1 MINFKKMK
9 LWEICTFDRR
19 FNGVE
24 KEKQKV
30 INKFKH
36 ISASKLKEYQNDV
49 SGEVRLL
56 STGNFEG
63 YTKYNKQ
70 DKNINCGE
78 VITIPTGGTAN
89 LKYHKGY
96 FVDSGNILLT
106 SSIVNLKYV
115 YYYLTKINEIIQG
128 FFRGAG
134 VQHPSMPDILEL
146 DIPIPAM
153 EVQNK
158 IVEVLDKFSALEAE
172 LEAELEARTKQY
184 EYYKSKLIFSENKRL
199 ILSKL
204 SRYSNTRISS
214 EELTFSNYVGVDN
227 LLQSKLGKVNSKYE
241 PMIGSQTE
249 YVAGDILIGNIRPYL
264 RKIWYSDI
272 RGGTNGDV
280 LVIRVLPKMKN
291 VIMDKFLYYVL
302 SSEEFF
308 YYMDATSKGAKM
320 PRGDKNMIMQF
331 EIPIPPLEEQE
342 RIVSILDKFST
353 LVTNIKE
360 GLPAEIELRRKQY
373 EYYRNKLLTFDKE

>member
-1 MINFKKMK
+1 
-9 LWEICTFDRR
+9 
-19 FNGVE
+19 
-24 KEKQKV
+24 
-30 INKFKH
+30 
-36 ISASKLKEYQNDV
+36 
-49 SGEVRLL
+49 
-56 STGNFEG
+56 
-63 YTKYNKQ
+63 
-70 DKNINCGE
+70 
-78 VITIPTGGTAN
+78 
-89 LKYHKGY
+89 
-96 FVDSGNILLT
+96 
-106 SSIVNLKYV
+106 
-115 YYYLTKINEIIQG
+115 
-128 FFRGAG
+128 
-134 VQHPSMPDILEL
+134 
-146 DIPIPAM
+146 
-153 EVQNK
+153 
-158 IVEVLDKFSALEAE
+158 LDKFSALEAE

-280 LVIRVLPKMKN
+280 LVIGVLPKMKN

>member
-134 VQHPSMPDILEL
+134 VQHPSMPDIVEL
-146 DIPIPAM
+146 DIPIPPM
-153 EVQNK
+153 EVQNE

-184 EYYKSKLIFSENKRL
+184 DYYANRLLVNNKYRRITLGEIGDIKMCRRIFKEETTTQGEIPFYKIGTFGGSADAYISNSLYNEYRNK
-199 ILSKL
+199 
-204 SRYSNTRISS
+204 YS
-214 EELTFSNYVGVDN
+214 FP
-227 LLQSKLGKVNSKYE
+227 KK
-241 PMIGSQTE
+241 
-249 YVAGDILIGNIRPYL
+249 GDILISASGTIGRTVEYNGEKAYFQDSNIVWIDNDEELVLNKYL
-264 RKIWYSDI
+264 CYLYSVI
-272 RGGTNGDV
+272 EWKVSTGGT
-280 LVIRVLPKMKN
+280 ISR
-291 VIMDKFLYYVL
+291 LYNNIILNTEV
-302 SSEEFF
+302 
-308 YYMDATSKGAKM
+308 G
-320 PRGDKNMIMQF
+320 
-331 EIPIPPLEEQE
+331 IPSLNEQE

>member
-49 SGEVRLL
+49 AGEVRLL

-153 EVQNK
+153 EVQNE

-172 LEAELEARTKQY
+172 LEAELEARIKQY
-184 EYYKSKLIFSENKRL
+184 EYYR
-199 ILSKL
+199 
-204 SRYSNTRISS
+204 
-214 EELTFSNYVGVDN
+214 DD
-227 LLQSKLGKVNSKYE
+227 LLNQSNSKKMKLKEVLKIKNGKDYKKYGKGNY
-241 PMIGSQTE
+241 PVYGTGGIMTHIDHYAYDKPSVLIPRKGSLDKLYYLEKPFWTVDTLFYTEIYDCIAVPKFIYYYLEKERLEQYNTAGGVPSLTQTILNE
-249 YVAGDILIGNIRPYL
+249 IEILIPSL
-264 RKIWYSDI
+264 H
-272 RGGTNGDV
+272 
-280 LVIRVLPKMKN
+280 
-291 VIMDKFLYYVL
+291 
-302 SSEEFF
+302 
-308 YYMDATSKGAKM
+308 
-320 PRGDKNMIMQF
+320 
-331 EIPIPPLEEQE
+331 EQE

>member
-1 MINFKKMK
+1 MIDIKVLNNQIEEVVKKVDYLRKEIDKIVNKLENDKMINFKKMK
-9 LWEICTFDRR
+9 LWEICNFDRR

-153 EVQNK
+153 EVQNE

-184 EYYKSKLIFSENKRL
+184 EYY
-199 ILSKL
+199 
-204 SRYSNTRISS
+204 
-214 EELTFSNYVGVDN
+214 
-227 LLQSKLGKVNSKYE
+227 
-241 PMIGSQTE
+241 
-249 YVAGDILIGNIRPYL
+249 
-264 RKIWYSDI
+264 
-272 RGGTNGDV
+272 
-280 LVIRVLPKMKN
+280 
-291 VIMDKFLYYVL
+291 
-302 SSEEFF
+302 
-308 YYMDATSKGAKM
+308 
-320 PRGDKNMIMQF
+320 
-331 EIPIPPLEEQE
+331 
-342 RIVSILDKFST
+342 
-353 LVTNIKE
+353 
-360 GLPAEIELRRKQY
+360 
-373 EYYRNKLLTFDKE
+373 RNKLLTFDKE